1 MKVSIVKCNSY
12 NEDAVYKAVKK
23 SIDLIG
29 GIKIKPGSKVLL
41 KPNVLSARK
50 PEAAITTHPSIVAAV
65 CRILKP
71 MKVKVMI
78 GDSSGMGRYG
88 YTTNAL
94 EASGMKNVAERFN
107 AELISFE
114 GLSKKVKI
122 KGARILKKANIAK
135 PVLDADYILNLPK
148 LKTHTLMRYTGAVKN
163 MFGCIP
169 GGGKSH
175 CHVTAPKEE
184 QFGDLLL
191 DLYSRV
197 TPHLNII
204 DGVVGIEG
212 NGPGSAGIRK
222 KTNLIGASK
231 DAVALDIVV
240 SEIIGFDPMEI
251 KTNKLARERGIFKDK
266 VDVVGEKNIKV
277 KYKQPLKIKVP
288 AFIERFMFRQ
298 AMLRPHI
305 MRDRCKACGI
315 CIKACPAKTI
325 KLVKGKAR
333 IFDKN
338 CIRCYCCHELC
349 PYNAIELKRPL
360 MRILIDI
367 GKAVLQRLRKL

>member
-1 MKVSIVKCNSY
+1 MKVSVVKCNSY
-12 NEDAVYKAVKK
+12 NEEKVYRAVKK

-29 GIKIKPGSKVLL
+29 GLKIKPGSKVLL
-41 KPNVLSARK
+41 KPNILSARK
-50 PEAAITTHPSIVAAV
+50 PEAAITTHPSVVAAV

-71 MKVKVMI
+71 MNVKIMI

-94 EASGMKNVAERFN
+94 EVSGMKRVAERFN

-114 GLSKKVKI
+114 GLSKKIKI
-122 KGARILKKANIAK
+122 KGAKVLKTANIAK
-135 PVLDADYILNLPK
+135 PVLDADYIINLPK

-169 GGGKSH
+169 GGRKSH
-175 CHVTAPKEE
+175 CHTIAPKEE
-184 QFGDLLL
+184 QFGHLLL
-191 DLYSRV
+191 DLYSRI
-197 TPHLNII
+197 TPQLNII

-212 NGPGSAGIRK
+212 NGPGSAGIKK
-222 KTNLIGASK
+222 KTDIIAASK
-231 DAVALDIVV
+231 DAVALDLVV
-240 SEIIGFDPMEI
+240 SKIIGFDPMEI
-251 KTNKLARERGIFKDK
+251 KTNKLAMERGIFKDK
-266 VDVVGEKNIKV
+266 AEVVGEKNVRV
-277 KYKQPLKIKVP
+277 KYKQPLKIKLP
-288 AFIERFMFRQ
+288 AFIERFVFRQ
-298 AMLRPHI
+298 ASLRPSI
-305 MRDRCKACGI
+305 IRDKCKACGI

-325 KLVKGKAR
+325 KLVKGKAH

-360 MRILIDI
+360 MRILIDV
-367 GKAVLQRLRKL
+367 GRAVLSKFK